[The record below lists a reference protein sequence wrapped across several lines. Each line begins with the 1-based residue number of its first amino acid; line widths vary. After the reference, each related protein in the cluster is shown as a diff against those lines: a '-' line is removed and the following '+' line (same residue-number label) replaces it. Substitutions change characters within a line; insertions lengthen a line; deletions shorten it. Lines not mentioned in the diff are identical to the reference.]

1 MDDLLEFLNQLAEKF
16 GQAGEH
22 FEQLGQQVAKE
33 LDGAGLSPETLAQI
47 TDSAKQLCERLTQ
60 IVADIDAAE
69 KSGAS
74 LETVVARQALNE
86 ALSAALGRVGDESKQ
101 WIGQLPPGAAH
112 ILLRTFE
119 DTILARL
126 GGAYRKILLEEFDA
140 EARAFD
146 AQRAPLDRAKIQ
158 EVLEALRDFR
168 KLVCFFSDRIEN
180 LEPAKIG
187 ECCLAIA
194 GCCYG
199 AAKVVADAAAGV
211 GSLAVPGPQTVY
223 VMATA
228 TVSIFSG
235 ARRLIK
241 SVTKLKK
248 LLNW

>member
-1 MDDLLEFLNQLAEKF
+1 MDDLLEFLNRLAEKL

-33 LDGAGLSPETLAQI
+33 LAGLSPETLAQI
-47 TDSAKQLCERLTQ
+47 IDSAKQLCERLTKS
-60 IVADIDAAE
+60 IADIDAAE

-74 LETVVARQALNE
+74 LETVLVRQAFDE
-86 ALSAALGRVGDESKQ
+86 ALAAALGRVADESKRC
-101 WIGQLPPGAAH
+101 IDRLPPGAAH
-112 ILLRTFE
+112 TLLRTFE
-119 DTILARL
+119 DTILSRL
-126 GGAYRKILLEEFDA
+126 SGAYRKILLGEFDA
-140 EARAFD
+140 EAKEFD
-146 AQRAPLDRAKIQ
+146 ARRTPLDREKVQ

-168 KLVCFFSDRIEN
+168 KLVCFFSDRIEK
-180 LEPAKIG
+180 LEPARIVD
-187 ECCLAIA
+187 CCMAIA

-199 AAKVVADAAAGV
+199 AAKVVADAAAGA

-223 VMATA
+223 AVATA

-241 SVTKLKK
+241 GVTKLKK